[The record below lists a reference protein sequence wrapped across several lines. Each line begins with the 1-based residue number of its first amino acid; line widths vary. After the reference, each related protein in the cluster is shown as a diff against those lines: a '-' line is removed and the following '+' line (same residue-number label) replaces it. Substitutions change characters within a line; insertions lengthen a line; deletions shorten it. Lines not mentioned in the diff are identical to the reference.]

1 MFFDFG
7 LSHEG
12 STVHRSLRTVSWASS
27 AFTKAPRS
35 DSSDGTRHNVFSH
48 IFHGRYGA
56 LCAVQD
62 VGRCRT
68 CPADQARSGGHWS
81 ISLRKIDK
89 APKEWS
95 EIQSLMEKA
104 DRLTEEAGSG
114 GKSFSARQHAEVKGL
129 VVCAR
134 RDGSGRASHESR
146 LQGTE
151 HGM

>member
-1 MFFDFG
+1 MSRG
-7 LSHEG
+7 LYSPQISADGFVGFQRFHEG
-12 STVHRSLRTVSWASS
+12 S
-27 AFTKAPRS
+27 
-35 DSSDGTRHNVFSH
+35 RHNMFSQ

-68 CPADQARSGGHWS
+68 CPADQAKSGGHWG

-114 GKSFSARQHAEVKGL
+114 GKSFSARQYTEVKGL
-129 VVCAR
+129 VV
-134 RDGSGRASHESR
+134 GRGEMVAAVLATSQE

-151 HGM
+151 HGR

>member
-1 MFFDFG
+1 M
-7 LSHEG
+7 
-12 STVHRSLRTVSWASS
+12 
-27 AFTKAPRS
+27 
-35 DSSDGTRHNVFSH
+35 FSH

-68 CPADQARSGGHWS
+68 CPADQAKSGGHWG

-114 GKSFSARQHAEVKGL
+114 GKSFSARQYTEAKGL
-129 VVCAR
+129 VV
-134 RDGSGRASHESR
+134 GRGEMVAAVLAASHESR
-146 LQGTE
+146 VARDRAWHVSFMSCVHTQVQ
-151 HGM
+151 